1 VQGLQHQSKN
11 TVSKLIPISVMAISD
26 LSLLLFVQN
35 ISYEHDNDV
44 KVQMKQSFTKK
55 WLHIKTDFT
64 TEAKDHSKQPINL
77 GSSRFYLGQQQCSR

>member
-1 VQGLQHQSKN
+1 
-11 TVSKLIPISVMAISD
+11 MAISD

-55 WLHIKTDFT
+55 GLHIKTDFT
-64 TEAKDHSKQPINL
+64 TEAKDHSEKTHKF
-77 GSSRFYLGQQQCSR
+77 G